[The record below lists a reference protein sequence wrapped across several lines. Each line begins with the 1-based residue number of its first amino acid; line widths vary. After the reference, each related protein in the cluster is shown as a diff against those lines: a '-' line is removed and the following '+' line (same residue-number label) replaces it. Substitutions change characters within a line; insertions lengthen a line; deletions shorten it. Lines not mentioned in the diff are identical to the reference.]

1 MAFSVVL
8 FFFFFSIVGF
18 VGERE
23 HLCFCV
29 HVNSDARL
37 ASPLLMDKG
46 IKLADSSSRF
56 FPSQQRHRM
65 NHWIASSEEKV
76 GIRTEIKQ
84 SSPLQPQS
92 FQKHRH
98 PSSPNA
104 IAIITLLTRLEV
116 GRGEIFEQGSRGR
129 EGQRKRNYAGGILPR
144 WPHVWI
150 ICNKCGAGR
159 QLVMAL
165 KSTHHFTLVSGI
177 EKQGR
182 PGQCWGGCM

>member
-1 MAFSVVL
+1 VS
-8 FFFFFSIVGF
+8 
-18 VGERE
+18 
-23 HLCFCV
+23 
-29 HVNSDARL
+29 SDARL

-46 IKLADSSSRF
+46 VSHWRIRALVF
-56 FPSQQRHRM
+56 PPSQHRYRM
-65 NHWIASSEEKV
+65 NHWIASSKEKV

-104 IAIITLLTRLEV
+104 ITIITLLTRLEV
-116 GRGEIFEQGSRGR
+116 GRWEIFEQGG
-129 EGQRKRNYAGGILPR
+129 EKGQSKRNDAGGILPR

-159 QLVMAL
+159 QLVMAS
-165 KSTHHFTLVSGI
+165 KSRFEAISTPL
-177 EKQGR
+177 
-182 PGQCWGGCM
+182 